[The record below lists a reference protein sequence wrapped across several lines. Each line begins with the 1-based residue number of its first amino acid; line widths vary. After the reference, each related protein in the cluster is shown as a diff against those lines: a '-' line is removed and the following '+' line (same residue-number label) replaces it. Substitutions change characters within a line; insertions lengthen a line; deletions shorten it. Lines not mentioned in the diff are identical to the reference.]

1 MDSNNILT
9 VVMPVYN
16 EEATIE
22 IIVKEV
28 LARPEVGGRR
38 EDRRLRRVQG
48 PGGSHHADRR
58 ERRTAGRRHP

>member
-28 LARPEVGGRR
+28 LARPEVG
-38 EDRRLRRVQG
+38 ELIIVNDASKDNSWEKL
-48 PGGSHHADRR
+48 
-58 ERRTAGRRHP
+58 